1 MSVWEGKEAEQEE
14 ESPSSTVDSKTEE
27 NLRLELRRPRRTVRA
42 KAKDG
47 RTKKTNKIQ
56 RVSEIKVTVNTQPQ
70 PFNAAFVW
78 RLLFIFF
85 ALLKCDISVFPL
97 QRMAEYS
104 LLSKHE

>member
-1 MSVWEGKEAEQEE
+1 MCVEGRGEEE

-27 NLRLELRRPRRTVRA
+27 NLRLEVRRTRRTVTA
-42 KAKDG
+42 KPKDG
-47 RTKKTNKIQ
+47 RTKKKKNSDQ

-78 RLLFIFF
+78 RLLLFF
-85 ALLKCDISVFPL
+85 ALFKCDISVFPL

-104 LLSKHE
+104 LLSMHE